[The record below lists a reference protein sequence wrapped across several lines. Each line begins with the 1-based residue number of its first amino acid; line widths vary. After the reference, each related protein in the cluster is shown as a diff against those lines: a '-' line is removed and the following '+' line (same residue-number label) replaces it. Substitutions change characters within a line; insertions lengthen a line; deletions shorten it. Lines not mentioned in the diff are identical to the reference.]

1 MNYWEESSMA
11 LKKVLTIAGSDTSAG
26 AGMQA
31 DLKTF
36 QEHDT
41 YGMVALTAVV
51 TMDPQTWSHDVT
63 PLPLDLLD
71 KQLNTAISIG
81 PDAIKT
87 GMLGSEEI
95 IKRARQTYDE
105 ADAEIF
111 VVDPVMVCKGEDEV
125 LNPGNTD
132 AMIKEL
138 LPKATVVTPN
148 LFEAGQLSGI
158 GKLSSID
165 DMKKAAEKIHEL
177 GAQYVVIKGGKAL
190 ESDKAYDLYYDGQKH
205 VLLSTDKFQ
214 SSYNHGAGCTFA
226 AATTANLAN
235 GESPED
241 AIIHA
246 KAFVASAIKNGWKMN
261 DFVGPVD
268 HGASNRIEKIEVYTE
283 EV

>member
-1 MNYWEESSMA
+1 MA

-41 YGMVALTAVV
+41 YGMVALATIV
-51 TMDPQTWSHDVT
+51 TMDKATWSHDVT
-63 PLPLDLLD
+63 PIPFDVFN
-71 KQLNTAISIG
+71 KQLETVISIG
-81 PDAIKT
+81 PDAVKT
-87 GMLGSEEI
+87 GMLGTEEV
-95 IKRARQTYDE
+95 IKRAGE
-105 ADAEIF
+105 AFTESGAKHF

-132 AMIKEL
+132 AMIQYL

-148 LFEAGQLSGI
+148 LFEAGQLSGL
-158 GKLSSID
+158 GTLKSMD
-165 DMKKAAEKIHEL
+165 DIKKAAEIIHQQ
-177 GAQYVVIKGGKAL
+177 GAQHVVIKGGKAL
-190 ESDKAYDLYYDGQKH
+190 DQDKSYDLYYDGQTFYQ
-205 VLLSTDKFQ
+205 LTTDMFQ
-214 SSYNHGAGCTFA
+214 QSYNHGAGCTFA

-235 GESPED
+235 GLTPKD
-241 AIIHA
+241 AVINA

-268 HGASNRIEKIEVYTE
+268 HGAANRIEKIDVDVKEI
-283 EV
+283 